1 MSSFKHDQ
9 PKVVLPSLPC
19 VIELRASRAHLEVKA
34 NRTHPWRVAALI
46 TIEHDVLP
54 AIRADAAAAPQVPS
68 LARGI
73 LDCLDEAKAED
84 ILAIDLEGKTSI
96 ADLMVIATGRSTTHV
111 NAIADRVLRSCKQ
124 QGVQIRIE
132 GLPQCD
138 WVLLDAGD
146 IIVHVFRPE
155 VRQFYNL
162 EKMWGVDRPSERRTG

>member
-1 MSSFKHDQ
+1 MLSRQRNK
-9 PKVVLPSLPC
+9 
-19 VIELRASRAHLEVKA
+19 LRRA
-34 NRTHPWRVAALI
+34 AALI
-46 TIEHDVLP
+46 NIEQDLLP
-54 AIRADAAAAPQVPS
+54 AARAADVVAPQS

-73 LDCLDEAKAED
+73 LDSLDDAKAED

-96 ADLMVIATGRSTTHV
+96 ADLMVIATGRSNTHV
-111 NAIADRVLRSCKQ
+111 NAIADRVLRMCKST
-124 QGVQIRIE
+124 GVRTRVE

-146 IIVHVFRPE
+146 VIVHVFRPE